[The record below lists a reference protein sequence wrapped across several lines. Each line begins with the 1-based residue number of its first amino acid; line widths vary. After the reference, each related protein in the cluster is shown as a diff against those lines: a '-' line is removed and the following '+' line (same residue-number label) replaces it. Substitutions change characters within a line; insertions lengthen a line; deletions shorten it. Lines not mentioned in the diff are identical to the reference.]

1 MTSVKTYE
9 EIQKEISKIQFHTDF
24 NQKTKNRM
32 MAELEKKLERVKN

>member
-9 EIQKEISKIQFHTDF
+9 EIQKEISRIQFHTDY

-32 MAELEKKLERVKN
+32 IVELEKKLEAVL

>member
-1 MTSVKTYE
+1 MTDKTYE

-32 MAELEKKLERVKN
+32 IVELEKKLEGVQN